1 MKLFINIY
9 SNIFWLWNNV
19 HLCCQVTL
27 AAWQEF
33 EGQQAAVREFVS
45 KVQSVTEREMNFS
58 SPDSLSAELEQAKV
72 RITLDLQQLGVMN
85 HL

>member
-1 MKLFINIY
+1 M
-9 SNIFWLWNNV
+9 NV

-33 EGQQAAVREFVS
+33 DSQQAAVKEFVG
-45 KVQSVTEREMNFS
+45 KVRSVTEREMNFS
-58 SPDSLSAELEQAKV
+58 SPDSLSAELEQNKV
-72 RITLDLQQLGVMN
+72 RITLDLQGLGVMN